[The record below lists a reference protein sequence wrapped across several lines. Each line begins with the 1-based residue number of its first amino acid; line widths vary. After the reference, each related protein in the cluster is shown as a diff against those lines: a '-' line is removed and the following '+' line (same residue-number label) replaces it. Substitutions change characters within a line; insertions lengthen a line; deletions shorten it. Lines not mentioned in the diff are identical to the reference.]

1 MEEQKVISFLENLLT
16 GLKDKSLTEEQ
27 AKRVSEFYLSYE
39 FLDTITEDDI
49 SNRDIINFL
58 SLGWYIYSNFNK

>member
-1 MEEQKVISFLENLLT
+1 MEEQKVISFLENLIE

-27 AKRVSEFYLSYE
+27 AKRVSEFYLSYG

-49 SNRDIINFL
+49 SNKDMINFL